1 MFVMSFVS
9 NVFAASLIDDTVTQA
24 QQEVLEPVVTRYV
37 YLVDRKTGTQEEYKI
52 QAENQYAGLVSDF
65 TKGKLVITS
74 DDQAALM
81 MLDKLDSLNQLR
93 TTRKVHLKPLA
104 FEQLTVS
111 EQNAYSVLKNGFN
124 IFSVEETLAPAPQA
138 GINVDASDSPATKA
152 QQFVNSLYM
161 IKTTI
166 DNN

>member
-9 NVFAASLIDDTVTQA
+9 NVFAASLIDDTATQA

-93 TTRKVHLKPLA
+93 TTRKVNSINVA
-104 FEQLTVS
+104 SDESNSSVS
-111 EQNAYSVLKNGFN
+111 KKNNLNPYSSA
-124 IFSVEETLAPAPQA
+124 IFSITGL
-138 GINVDASDSPATKA
+138 
-152 QQFVNSLYM
+152 
-161 IKTTI
+161 
-166 DNN
+166 